1 MIQDKLEQLEKSVL
15 EEIENE
21 YNKKLKELTQI
32 FDINVMAAINEFGKM
47 YDIDELKN
55 LKLNSPQEEKNYIIT
70 KYGFT
75 ISHCVWGN
83 SYEAWFLNSNIFKK
97 AVNIFYEEK
106 CTLVK

>member
-1 MIQDKLEQLEKSVL
+1 MIEDKLEQLEKSVL
-15 EEIENE
+15 EEMVNE